1 MKSVLTVF
9 ALLASC
15 VCAQT
20 ASLKTALYALTSSD
34 ADRTFVT
41 KQLADA
47 IMPLALP
54 NFQPSRHSV
63 EDFAAELAR
72 SMAGKEPTIVQVGS
86 LEKAIT
92 EMMRGSVP
100 NYTSTGHLRDALS
113 AIQIDSADTIAITTR
128 FLAIGE
134 EVRGPD
140 DLRLRKTWKTK

>member
-1 MKSVLTVF
+1 MKSLLTVF

-15 VCAQT
+15 VWAQT
-20 ASLKTALYALTSSD
+20 ASLKTALYALTSSE
-34 ADRTFVT
+34 ADRTLVT

-47 IMPLALP
+47 MMPLARS
-54 NFQPSRHSV
+54 NRQPSRHSV
-63 EDFAAELAR
+63 EAFAAELGR
-72 SMAGKEPTIVQVGS
+72 SVAGKELTIVQVRS
-86 LEKAIT
+86 LENVIA

-113 AIQIDSADTIAITTR
+113 AIHIDSADERAITTR

-140 DLRLRKTWKTK
+140 DLQLMRYK

>member
-15 VCAQT
+15 MCAQT

-34 ADRTFVT
+34 ADRALVT

-47 IMPLALP
+47 IMPLARS
-54 NFQPSRHSV
+54 NRQPSRHSV
-63 EDFAAELAR
+63 EDFATELAR
-72 SMAGKEPTIVQVGS
+72 SMIGKELTIVQAGS
-86 LEKAIT
+86 LENAIT

-100 NYTSTGHLRDALS
+100 NYTSTGHLRDALT
-113 AIQIDSADTIAITTR
+113 AIHIDPADTRAITTR

-140 DLRLRKTWKTK
+140 DLRLMKYK